1 MTSEL
6 LSVRGVSGHVV
17 KRLVSCH
24 HPGSGR

>member
-6 LSVRGVSGHVV
+6 LSVRGVSGGVV